1 MHSRIGFLGCVKRG
15 TNGNKPPMRNSRVI
29 TESPYRVPRGV
40 IVIAAF
46 VLLGFPAALGAQ
58 QHEDFDQYQLQL
70 SASWF
75 YSNPSGSIQ
84 GKSDTVPVDF
94 GKDLGFSSY
103 STFITKVDWKFTRK
117 NHFYVAFS
125 SFNNSHQAAL
135 RRTIVFQGNTFV
147 VGSVTQSKINSFLV
161 APGYQYDFIRR
172 KRGHLGLGV
181 QLDLFNTSARISAAA
196 QVVGG
201 VQHAAVSASGSLL
214 APIPVVGPQYRLYL
228 TNSPRLF
235 IEGSFYGMY
244 LFGYGDFIST
254 ADEIGYSVNEHFS
267 VNAGYELGSRLT
279 VNNNQSNR
287 IGLRMTQQ
295 GAIAGLAFS
304 F

>member
-1 MHSRIGFLGCVKRG
+1 MRTGAIAIVFLL
-15 TNGNKPPMRNSRVI
+15 I
-29 TESPYRVPRGV
+29 
-40 IVIAAF
+40 
-46 VLLGFPAALGAQ
+46 LGFPTALVAQ
-58 QHEDFDQYQLQL
+58 QDEDFDQYKLRL

-84 GKSDTVPVDF
+84 GKSDTEPVDF
-94 GKDLGFSSY
+94 GKDLGFNAY
-103 STFITKVDWKFTRK
+103 STFSTKVDWKFTRK

-125 SFNNSHQAAL
+125 SFNASRQVAL
-135 RRTIVFQGNTFV
+135 QRTIVFQGNSFV
-147 VGSVTQSKINSFLV
+147 LGSITQSKLNSFLV

-172 KRGHLGLGV
+172 KRGHLGLGA
-181 QLDLFNTSARISAAA
+181 QFDLFNTSAKISAAA

-214 APIPVVGPQYRLYL
+214 APIPVVGPEYRLYL

-244 LFGYGDFIST
+244 FFGYGDFIST
-254 ADEIGYSVNEHFS
+254 ADSVGYSINEHVS
-267 VNAGYELGSRLT
+267 LNAGYELASRLT
-279 VNNNQSNR
+279 VNSNQSNR
-287 IGLRMTQQ
+287 IALRMTQQ